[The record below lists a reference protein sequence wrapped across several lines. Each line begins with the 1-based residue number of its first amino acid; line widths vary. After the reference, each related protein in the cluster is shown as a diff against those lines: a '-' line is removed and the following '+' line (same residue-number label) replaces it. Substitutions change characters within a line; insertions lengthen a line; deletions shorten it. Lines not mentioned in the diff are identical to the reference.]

1 MSGAS
6 TLVYVDTENTR
17 AAQDARADRSDSNTS
32 DMRKPSALVPSSAGE
47 KASVPGKL
55 CDIGA
60 LRTGSDAV
68 EYLTARFSRSV
79 VVEDVTDALQRYADS
94 VGTIYRSDLEEMLA
108 NTPVAELIQPE
119 GSDVIVSTYHKAKGR
134 QFDTVYCQVTE
145 RFTPAD
151 IQAVNLL
158 YVGMTRARHSLVLCD
173 SSAMLHDL
181 DEPFAKAGVRVTRD
195 SRDYGEPRN
204 VMLAYS
210 LRDVRLGDV
219 ENAAAQRAI
228 GGLQAGDALHGR
240 VDSQDGG
247 RSLWFTLDCGD
258 STPAMLRSSRGMNEK
273 INRYV
278 CRRGGTGR
286 YHVLKADV
294 GYVVRWYD
302 NKTDREW
309 KVALPRLVLGRWSRS
324 RDCRK
329 TGA

>member
-1 MSGAS
+1 
-6 TLVYVDTENTR
+6 
-17 AAQDARADRSDSNTS
+17 
-32 DMRKPSALVPSSAGE
+32 
-47 KASVPGKL
+47 
-55 CDIGA
+55 
-60 LRTGSDAV
+60 
-68 EYLTARFSRSV
+68 
-79 VVEDVTDALQRYADS
+79 
-94 VGTIYRSDLEEMLA
+94 MLA
-108 NTPVAELIQPE
+108 NTPVAELMQPE

-181 DEPFAKAGVRVTRD
+181 GEPFAKAGVRVTRD
-195 SRDYGEPRN
+195 SRDYEEPRN

-219 ENAAAQRAI
+219 ESDAAQRAI

-240 VDSQDGG
+240 IDSRDGSG
-247 RSLWFTLDCGD
+247 SLRFVLDCGD
-258 STPAMLRSSRGMNEK
+258 GTHAMVRPSRSMNEK

-309 KVALPRLVLGRWSRS
+309 KVALPRLILGR
-324 RDCRK
+324 
-329 TGA
+329 